1 MRTSISRAVLAVTL
15 LVSLVGCEDVTGTG
29 PSVQPSPSPTPPSI
43 ADQCE
48 VKRVNLSLTADGR
61 AARVWGLGQIATFKA
76 NVLFAGELMPL
87 DSVDAPAFDPNTCPE
102 SAGWHWDKTGEAAD
116 GCLRQGQRDWVT
128 YTLACDVPG
137 VISVCASPYG
147 YDNVVGCFDSEV
159 RGL

>member
-1 MRTSISRAVLAVTL
+1 MRTMHKVALAVLALGL
-15 LVSLVGCEDVTGTG
+15 LSCDGDVSG
-29 PSVQPSPSPTPPSI
+29 PSAVPAPSPSPTPVPLEE
-43 ADQCE
+43 ACK

-61 AARVWGLGQIATFKA
+61 SARVWGLGQIATFKA

-128 YTLACDVPG
+128 YTLACDIPG